1 MKIKIGLFI
10 CVISSLISIYSFN
23 KISLFSRSKLSK
35 SLELID
41 MAYKYQDNKNY
52 AEAIKYFSKLIE
64 LDNQDFY
71 AYYNRGWN
79 KAKMKKYKMAME
91 DFEKA
96 IEFNPNFSMAYIN
109 KGVMNYYLGQYSD
122 SISDYEKAI
131 KLDNKNLSIFYNR
144 ALSKIAQGDNSKSI
158 CSDLEISKSINY
170 FEISNLLNEYCYK
183 TKV

>member
-1 MKIKIGLFI
+1 MKTKIGLLI
-10 CVISSLISIYSFN
+10 CVISSVLSIYSFN
-23 KISLFSRSKLSK
+23 KISLFSRSELSK
-35 SLELID
+35 SLEIID

-79 KAKMKKYKMAME
+79 KAKVKKYKMAIK

-109 KGVMNYYLGQYSD
+109 KGVMNYYLGKYSD

-131 KLDNKNLSIFYNR
+131 KLDNKNLSIFFNR
-144 ALSKIAQGDNSKSI
+144 ALSKIAQGEDNESI
-158 CSDLEISKSINY
+158 CNDLEISKSINY
-170 FEISNLLNEYCYK
+170 FEILNLLNEYCYK
-183 TKV
+183 TRV